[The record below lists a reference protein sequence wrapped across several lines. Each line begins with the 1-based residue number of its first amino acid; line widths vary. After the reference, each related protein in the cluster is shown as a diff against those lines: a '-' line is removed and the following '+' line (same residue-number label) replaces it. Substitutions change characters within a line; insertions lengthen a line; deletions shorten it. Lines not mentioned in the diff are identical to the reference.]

1 MSSPPRSPIPQIRS
15 APPEAPKESAVSRLL
30 ITPITFLSFIL
41 SLALIDSH
49 NHHLRTKTHSH
60 SPSRSQPT
68 TLLGR
73 IRTSLHGLIWKE
85 VDQGPYAYVRSPNL
99 DPNVGQGSR
108 ERSASGSRSPRR
120 RSGDGVREK
129 EKDEPWHWHT
139 KQRKMMRAEVED
151 AFKVRKWVV
160 VFLVL
165 VAFTGLGLL
174 GTMGWWM
181 LGVWTSWEGGNYG
194 RRDL

>member
-1 MSSPPRSPIPQIRS
+1 M
-15 APPEAPKESAVSRLL
+15 
-30 ITPITFLSFIL
+30 
-41 SLALIDSH
+41 
-49 NHHLRTKTHSH
+49 
-60 SPSRSQPT
+60 
-68 TLLGR
+68 
-73 IRTSLHGLIWKE
+73 
-85 VDQGPYAYVRSPNL
+85 